1 MDAAVQLV
9 DTNVLVYRYDD
20 RYPEK
25 QAVAGSVLRAAI
37 ATSSLRVPYQALVE
51 FVSATTRVRA
61 DGRSI
66 LPPDEARREAEEE
79 SGLRGLVAV
88 DPILYPNEAIV
99 RTAFRGV
106 ASYKLNWFDANIW
119 ACAEHYGCG
128 VLLTEDLQHGRMIG
142 AVMIHNPFQDPEAT

>member
-66 LPPDEARREAEEE
+66 LPPDEARREAEEM
-79 SGLRGLVAV
+79 LAIY
-88 DPILYPNEAIV
+88 PILYPNEAIV
-99 RTAFRGV
+99 RTALRGV

>member
-9 DTNVLVYRYDD
+9 DTNILVYRYDD
-20 RYPEK
+20 RDPDK
-25 QAVAGSVLRAAI
+25 QAVANSVLRAAI
-37 ATSSLRVPYQALVE
+37 AASSLRVPYQALVE

-66 LPPDEARREAEEE
+66 LPPDEARREAEEM
-79 SGLRGLVAV
+79 LAIY
-88 DPILYPNEAIV
+88 PILYPNESIV
-99 RTAFRGV
+99 RTALRGV

-142 AVMIHNPFQDPEAT
+142 TVMIHNPFQDPEAA

>member
-9 DTNVLVYRYDD
+9 DTNILVYRYDD
-20 RYPEK
+20 RYPGK
-25 QAVAGSVLRAAI
+25 QAVASSVLRAAI
-37 ATSSLRVPYQALVE
+37 AASSLRVPYQALVD

-66 LPPDEARREAEEE
+66 LPPDEARREAEEM
-79 SGLRGLVAV
+79 LAIY
-88 DPILYPNEAIV
+88 PILYPNESIV
-99 RTAFRGV
+99 RTALRGV

-142 AVMIHNPFQDPEAT
+142 AVMIHNPFQDPEAA

>member
-66 LPPDEARREAEEE
+66 LPPDEARREAEEM
-79 SGLRGLVAV
+79 LAIY
-88 DPILYPNEAIV
+88 PILYPNEAIV
-99 RTAFRGV
+99 RTALRGV

-119 ACAEHYGCG
+119 A
-128 VLLTEDLQHGRMIG
+128 
-142 AVMIHNPFQDPEAT
+142 